1 MPLAD
6 DPTSI
11 PDDIYTKRWN
21 ERPTER
27 KRPTR
32 IKNPKGIKE
41 CDGSNVALLGL
52 HKYLC
57 NEIFCTP
64 RLTLVKG
71 IPIRKESCKIY
82 TLMRIFPTRK
92 KPSPPK
98 NKKYQLYATIKTP
111 KPLQIEVRIIYP
123 NSDTLEL

>member
-1 MPLAD
+1 MPLVD

-98 NKKYQLYATIKTP
+98 NKYQLYATIKTL

-123 NSDTLEL
+123 NFGTLKL